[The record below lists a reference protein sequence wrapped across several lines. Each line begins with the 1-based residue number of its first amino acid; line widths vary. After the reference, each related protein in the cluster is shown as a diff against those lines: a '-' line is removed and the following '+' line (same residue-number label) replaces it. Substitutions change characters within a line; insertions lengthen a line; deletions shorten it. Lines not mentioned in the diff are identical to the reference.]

1 MAGTQKIRLVVKDDD
16 DVTIVDDE
24 IDGRVNGDQI
34 FNEMNTRCAF
44 GLWERADAMGP
55 GVRCAVMNSTS
66 AWQDQAYAKRVL
78 QSIID
83 SLTNIGGPREFTFQV
98 QKKEEFRDPA
108 TDSPG
113 GPLAPK
119 NPGLGPRRH
128 GPDLGGYET
137 PAGPGASLARMRG
150 TLARV

>member
-1 MAGTQKIRLVVKDDD
+1 MASTQKVKLLVKDDEN
-16 DVTIVDDE
+16 VIVVDDE
-24 IDGRVNGDQI
+24 IDGSVTGDQI
-34 FNEMNTRCAF
+34 FKEMNSRCAF

-55 GVRCAVMNSTS
+55 GVRFAVMNSRD

-98 QKKEEFRDPA
+98 RKKEEFRDPA
-108 TDSPG
+108 ADSPG
-113 GPLAPK
+113 GPVAPK
-119 NPGLGPRRH
+119 NPGLRPRH
-128 GPDLGGYET
+128 GPDYGGFAT
-137 PAGPGASLARMRG
+137 PGGPGVSLARMRG

>member
-1 MAGTQKIRLVVKDDD
+1 MASTQKVKLVVIDDQ
-16 DVTIVDDE
+16 DVTVME
-24 IDGRVNGDQI
+24 NELDGSVNGDQI
-34 FNEMNTRCAF
+34 FKEMNSRYDWR
-44 GLWERADAMGP
+44 LWEQADAIGP
-55 GVRCAVMNSTS
+55 GVYCTVMNSQY
-66 AWQDQAYAKRVL
+66 AYQNQGYAKGIL
-78 QSIID
+78 QDIID
-83 SLTNIGGPREFTFQV
+83 RFGRAGVPCEFTFQV
-98 QKKEEFRDPA
+98 RKKEEFRDPA

>member
-1 MAGTQKIRLVVKDDD
+1 MASTQKVRLVVKDDD
-16 DVTIVDDE
+16 DVTVVDDE
-24 IDGRVNGDQI
+24 IDGSVNGDHI
-34 FNEMNTRCAF
+34 FNAMNSRCDF

-55 GVRCAVMNSTS
+55 AVRFAVMNSTY
-66 AWQDQAYAKRVL
+66 AWQDQAFAKQSL
-78 QSIID
+78 QNIID
-83 SLTNIGGPREFTFQV
+83 SLGRAGVPCEFTFQV
-98 QKKEEFRDPA
+98 RKMPEYGTNSDA
-108 TDSPG
+108 PG
-113 GPLAPK
+113 GPVAPK

>member
-16 DVTIVDDE
+16 DVTVVEDE
-24 IDGRVNGDQI
+24 IDGSVTGDQI
-34 FNEMNTRCAF
+34 FNAMNSRCAF

-55 GVRCAVMNSTS
+55 AVRCPVMNSLF
-66 AWQDQAYAKRVL
+66 AGQDQAFAKQSL
-78 QSIID
+78 QLIID
-83 SLTNIGGPREFTFQV
+83 SLGRAEVPCEFTFQV
-98 QKKEEFRDPA
+98 WKKGEYETNSDA
-108 TDSPG
+108 PG
-113 GPLAPK
+113 GPVAPK
-119 NPGLGPRRH
+119 NPGLRPGR